1 MKQNHRNKDN
11 TQKSNVTDKKRW
23 MQTNKHKQKNIRKDR
38 QTNKCRKR
46 ERERWSFDKHAMCQV
61 FLPAKLS
68 RGKSGLAQKSGS
80 DIFHCHATATYEKYS
95 FIFLHFTYVKVA
107 SAVVVVPIVL
117 TSYV

>member
-1 MKQNHRNKDN
+1 
-11 TQKSNVTDKKRW
+11 
-23 MQTNKHKQKNIRKDR
+23 
-38 QTNKCRKR
+38 
-46 ERERWSFDKHAMCQV
+46 MCQV

>member
-1 MKQNHRNKDN
+1 MQCVKFFYPQSCHAEK
-11 TQKSNVTDKKRW
+11 VAWHKK
-23 MQTNKHKQKNIRKDR
+23 
-38 QTNKCRKR
+38 
-46 ERERWSFDKHAMCQV
+46 
-61 FLPAKLS
+61 
-68 RGKSGLAQKSGS
+68 QKSGS